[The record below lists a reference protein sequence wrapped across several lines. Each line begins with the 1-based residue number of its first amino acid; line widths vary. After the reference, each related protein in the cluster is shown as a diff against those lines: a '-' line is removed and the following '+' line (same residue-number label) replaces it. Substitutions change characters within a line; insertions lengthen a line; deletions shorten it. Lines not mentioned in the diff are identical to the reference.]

1 MPTDKGKFQDIT
13 TATLRSVAKKD
24 VSVNFSGSLSS
35 ASLKK
40 FDHKEAELPDL
51 DLKVKNDREILRGAA
66 DMKALRLRYH
76 DAKLHRQ
83 NAPVNTEARSIYD
96 ALEQVRC
103 ENLGE
108 TRMQGVQKNL
118 YQLLDQK
125 CKSMGYQSARD
136 RTNIDS
142 GDAIH
147 ILAKNQLSNVSM
159 PESTK
164 AVQDMWQ
171 GWLDDKLGAEGLS
184 SLKDKMSD
192 QMAFSK
198 EAKKISEF
206 LILGKTQNSNSNQ
219 SEVPENDE
227 ENGEMQNEAQEDDTS
242 SSGDQSQQGEGVLSE
257 GEGDTG
263 GEEEQSSSEQQP
275 WDFFPDDNA
284 QVGDTDTSQSAGESL
299 HQKHDPDELRD
310 HKSTYSVYTKE
321 YDEIVPAIDLAD
333 REELTRL
340 RQKLDGQLTSFQ
352 ATVTRLAHKLQ
363 RKLMAKQ
370 NSSWEFD
377 QEEGMLDTSRLSRII
392 ANPNIP
398 LSYKAEKQAPFR
410 DTIVT
415 MLIDN
420 SGSMR
425 GRPITIAAICTD
437 VLARTLERC
446 GVHVEILGFTTRN
459 WKGGKAREVWIQNS
473 RPENPGR
480 LNDLRHI
487 VYKGADEPWRKAQK
501 NLGLM
506 LKEGI
511 LKENIDG
518 EALAWAHNRI
528 SKRPE
533 ERKILMVISDGAPVD
548 DSTLSANPSNIL
560 ERDLRDVISKIE
572 MRKLIELS
580 AIGIGHD
587 VTRYYKNSMKITDA
601 EGLAKALMDNLEELF
616 EV

>member
-1 MPTDKGKFQDIT
+1 MPADKEKFKDIT

-24 VSVNFSGSLSS
+24 VSVNFTGSLSS
-35 ASLKK
+35 NSLKK
-40 FDHKEAELPDL
+40 FNKKEAELPDL
-51 DLKVKNDREILRGAA
+51 DLKAQKDRELLRGAA

-76 DAKLHRQ
+76 DSKLHTQ
-83 NAPVNTEARSIYD
+83 NAPVNLEARAIYD

-103 ENLGE
+103 ESLGE
-108 TRMQGVQKNL
+108 TRMQGVQENL
-118 YQLLDQK
+118 QQLLDQK

-136 RTNIDS
+136 RTNVDS
-142 GDAIH
+142 GDAMH
-147 ILAKNQLSNVSM
+147 ILAKKQLSNVSM

-171 GWLDDKLGAEGLS
+171 GWLDDKLGVEGLN
-184 SLKDKMSD
+184 SLKDKLSD
-192 QMAFSK
+192 QEAFSE

-206 LILGKTQNSNSNQ
+206 LILGKTQNSNSNE

-227 ENGEMQNEAQEDDTS
+227 QNGEMQNQPQEDQTTS
-242 SSGDQSQQGEGVLSE
+242 EGSQNQQGESDLTE
-257 GEGDTG
+257 AQGDMG

-275 WDFFPDDNA
+275 WDFFPDDMA
-284 QVGDTDTSQSAGESL
+284 QAGDTDSTQTAGESVY
-299 HQKHDPDELRD
+299 QREDPDDLRGRD
-310 HKSTYSVYTKE
+310 SAYKVYTKE
-321 YDEIVPAIDLAD
+321 HDEIVPATDLAD
-333 REELTRL
+333 REELTKL

-370 NSSWEFD
+370 NRSWEFD

-398 LSYKAEKQAPFR
+398 LSYKAEKEAPFR

-459 WKGGKAREVWIQNS
+459 WKGGKARELWIQNS
-473 RPENPGR
+473 RPDNPGR

-487 VYKGADEPWRKAQK
+487 IYKGADEPWRKAQK

-560 ERDLRDVISKIE
+560 ERDLRDVIEKIE
-572 MRKLIELS
+572 KRQKIELS

-601 EGLAKALMDNLEELF
+601 EGLAKALMDNLEKLF
-616 EV
+616 DI